1 MEHLLESGRIAGF
14 SREKRTKYDADMI
27 TERDYQNILATA
39 REQGLAEG
47 EARGIERGRAE
58 GRSAGLVEGEVRGK
72 LAIARKLLAS
82 GMSGEQVAEF
92 TGLTT
97 EQLEELK

>member
-47 EARGIERGRAE
+47 ETRGIERGRAE
-58 GRSAGLVEGEVRGK
+58 V
-72 LAIARKLLAS
+72 ARKLLAS
-82 GMSGEQVAEF
+82 GMPESQVAEF
-92 TGLTT
+92 TGLNL
-97 EQLEELK
+97 EQLAALK

>member
-27 TERDYQNILATA
+27 TERDYQNILAMA

-47 EARGIERGRAE
+47 EARGIERGRA
-58 GRSAGLVEGEVRGK
+58 AGLAEGKAEV
-72 LAIARKLLAS
+72 ARKLLAS
-82 GMSGEQVAEF
+82 GMSGEQVTEF
-92 TGLTT
+92 TGLTA

>member
-1 MEHLLESGRIAGF
+1 
-14 SREKRTKYDADMI
+14 MI

-39 REQGLAEG
+39 REQGHDAGFAEGREAGRAEG
-47 EARGIERGRAE
+47 EARGIERGR
-58 GRSAGLVEGEVRGK
+58 SAGLVEGEARGK

-82 GMSGEQVAEF
+82 GMQEAQVSEF

>member
-47 EARGIERGRAE
+47 EARG
-58 GRSAGLVEGEVRGK
+58 K

-82 GMSGEQVAEF
+82 GMPEYQVAEF
-92 TGLTT
+92 TGLTA
-97 EQLEELK
+97 EQLEALK

>member
-1 MEHLLESGRIAGF
+1 
-14 SREKRTKYDADMI
+14 MI

-82 GMSGEQVAEF
+82 GMSGEQVTEF
-92 TGLTT
+92 TGLTA

>member
-39 REQGLAEG
+39 REQGHDAGFAEG
-47 EARGIERGRAE
+47 EARGIERGRT
-58 GRSAGLVEGEVRGK
+58 AGLVEV
-72 LAIARKLLAS
+72 ARKLLAS
-82 GMSGEQVAEF
+82 GMAEAQVAEF
-92 TGLTT
+92 TGLNV
-97 EQLEELK
+97 EQLAALK

>member
-1 MEHLLESGRIAGF
+1 
-14 SREKRTKYDADMI
+14 MI

-39 REQGLAEG
+39 REQGHDAGFAEGREAGRAAGLAEG

-82 GMSGEQVAEF
+82 GMPEAQVAEF
-92 TGLTT
+92 TGLTA

>member
-1 MEHLLESGRIAGF
+1 
-14 SREKRTKYDADMI
+14 MI

-39 REQGLAEG
+39 REQGHDAGFAEGREAGRAAGLAEG

-82 GMSGEQVAEF
+82 GMPESQVAEF

>member
-1 MEHLLESGRIAGF
+1 
-14 SREKRTKYDADMI
+14 MI

-39 REQGLAEG
+39 REQGHDAGFAEG

-82 GMSGEQVAEF
+82 GMPEAQVAEF
-92 TGLTT
+92 TGLTA

>member
-39 REQGLAEG
+39 REQGHDAGFAEGREAGRAAGLAEG

-58 GRSAGLVEGEVRGK
+58 VAS
-72 LAIARKLLAS
+72 KLLAS
-82 GMSGEQVAEF
+82 GMLESQVAEF
-92 TGLTT
+92 TGLTA

>member
-1 MEHLLESGRIAGF
+1 
-14 SREKRTKYDADMI
+14 MI

-39 REQGLAEG
+39 REQGHDAGFAEG
-47 EARGIERGRAE
+47 EARGIER

-82 GMSGEQVAEF
+82 GMPEAQVAEF
-92 TGLTT
+92 TGLTE

>member
-39 REQGLAEG
+39 REQGHDAGFAEG
-47 EARGIERGRAE
+47 EARGIERGRA
-58 GRSAGLVEGEVRGK
+58 AGLAEGKAEV
-72 LAIARKLLAS
+72 ARKLLAS
-82 GMSGEQVAEF
+82 GMPEAQVAEF
-92 TGLTT
+92 TGLTA

>member
-1 MEHLLESGRIAGF
+1 
-14 SREKRTKYDADMI
+14 MI

-39 REQGLAEG
+39 REQGHDAGFAEG
-47 EARGIERGRAE
+47 REAGRAAGLAE

-82 GMSGEQVAEF
+82 GMQEAQVSEF

>member
-47 EARGIERGRAE
+47 ETRGIERGRAE
-58 GRSAGLVEGEVRGK
+58 V
-72 LAIARKLLAS
+72 ARKLLAS
-82 GMSGEQVAEF
+82 GMPEAQVAEF
-92 TGLTT
+92 TGLTA
-97 EQLEELK
+97 EQLEGLR

>member
-1 MEHLLESGRIAGF
+1 
-14 SREKRTKYDADMI
+14 MI

-39 REQGLAEG
+39 REQGHDAGFAEG
-47 EARGIERGRAE
+47 EARGIERGR
-58 GRSAGLVEGEVRGK
+58 SAGLVEGEVREK

-82 GMSGEQVAEF
+82 GMPEAQVSEF
-92 TGLTT
+92 TGLTA

>member
-1 MEHLLESGRIAGF
+1 
-14 SREKRTKYDADMI
+14 MI

-39 REQGLAEG
+39 REQGHD
-47 EARGIERGRAE
+47 
-58 GRSAGLVEGEVRGK
+58 AGLVEGEVRGK

-82 GMSGEQVAEF
+82 GMPEAQVAEF
-92 TGLTT
+92 TGLTA

>member
-1 MEHLLESGRIAGF
+1 
-14 SREKRTKYDADMI
+14 MI

-39 REQGLAEG
+39 REQGHDAGFAEG

-58 GRSAGLVEGEVRGK
+58 V
-72 LAIARKLLAS
+72 ARKLLAS
-82 GMSGEQVAEF
+82 GMPESQVAEF
-92 TGLTT
+92 TGLTA

>member
-47 EARGIERGRAE
+47 EARG
-58 GRSAGLVEGEVRGK
+58 K

-82 GMSGEQVAEF
+82 GMPEAQVAEF
-92 TGLTT
+92 TGLTA

>member
-1 MEHLLESGRIAGF
+1 
-14 SREKRTKYDADMI
+14 MI

-39 REQGLAEG
+39 REQGHDAGFAEGREAGRAAGLAEG
-47 EARGIERGRAE
+47 EARGIER

-82 GMSGEQVAEF
+82 GMPEAQVAEF
-92 TGLTT
+92 TGLTA

>member
-39 REQGLAEG
+39 REYSPRRGSRDLRK
-47 EARGIERGRAE
+47 ARQRN
-58 GRSAGLVEGEVRGK
+58 
-72 LAIARKLLAS
+72 
-82 GMSGEQVAEF
+82 
-92 TGLTT
+92 
-97 EQLEELK
+97 

>member
-1 MEHLLESGRIAGF
+1 
-14 SREKRTKYDADMI
+14 MI

-39 REQGLAEG
+39 REQGHDAGFAEG
-47 EARGIERGRAE
+47 REAGRAE

-82 GMSGEQVAEF
+82 GMPEAQVSEF
-92 TGLTT
+92 TGLTA
-97 EQLEELK
+97 EQLAALR

>member
-47 EARGIERGRAE
+47 E
-58 GRSAGLVEGEVRGK
+58 VRGK

-82 GMSGEQVAEF
+82 GMPESQVAEF
-92 TGLTT
+92 TGLTA
-97 EQLEELK
+97 EQLEGLR

>member
-1 MEHLLESGRIAGF
+1 
-14 SREKRTKYDADMI
+14 MI

-58 GRSAGLVEGEVRGK
+58 V
-72 LAIARKLLAS
+72 ARKLLAS

-92 TGLTT
+92 TGLTA

>member
-1 MEHLLESGRIAGF
+1 
-14 SREKRTKYDADMI
+14 MI

-39 REQGLAEG
+39 REQGHDAGFAEG
-47 EARGIERGRAE
+47 EARGIERGRA
-58 GRSAGLVEGEVRGK
+58 AGLVEGEVRGK

-82 GMSGEQVAEF
+82 GMSGEQVTEF
-92 TGLTT
+92 TGLTA

>member
-1 MEHLLESGRIAGF
+1 
-14 SREKRTKYDADMI
+14 MI

-39 REQGLAEG
+39 REQGHDAGFAEGREAGRAAGLAEG

-58 GRSAGLVEGEVRGK
+58 V
-72 LAIARKLLAS
+72 ARKLLAS
-82 GMSGEQVAEF
+82 GMPESQVAEF
-92 TGLTT
+92 TGLTA